1 MSRSLH
7 AKTSSIRPVVSIQHR
22 LVKDGQTDGHTTTAY
37 TDFYISTEMQL
48 DLIIYLFIYLLNT
61 HSVQHMDTNI
71 QWTYKTIK
79 WLN

>member
-48 DLIIYLFIYLLNT
+48 DLI
-61 HSVQHMDTNI
+61 MA
-71 QWTYKTIK
+71 
-79 WLN
+79 